1 MKVACKE
8 LDDFFYMNDDD
19 FFKKYVKQVAESV
32 TSGKHEK
39 EYNVSKACF
48 YLLRYM
54 NEVFAYVEDNIEC
67 DWRSFNRWLRKNGHT
82 LPEAFEE
89 KLLTLSRNS
98 LIYSGKL

>member
-1 MKVACKE
+1 MKVVCKE

-19 FFKKYVKQVAESV
+19 FFKKYVKQVAES
-32 TSGKHEK
+32 TTAGKREK
-39 EYNVSKACF
+39 EYNVDKVHF

-67 DWRSFNRWLRKNGHT
+67 DWKAFKRWLSKDGYE
-82 LPEAFEE
+82 LPETFE
-89 KLLTLSRNS
+89 KRLLALSRNS